1 MTGSKLWSDEMGNLV
16 PPSQRKAPKTY
27 GRKLR
32 FGSMADFVERVM
44 EREASRSP
52 LLRTVEPRRE
62 DTTNTECQNSK
73 DAENVG

>member
-1 MTGSKLWSDEMGNLV
+1 MGNRV

-27 GRKLR
+27 ARKLR

-62 DTTNTECQNSK
+62 DTTNTECQIPK
-73 DAENVG
+73 DAENGADI

>member
-1 MTGSKLWSDEMGNLV
+1 MGNRV

-44 EREASRSP
+44 ERE
-52 LLRTVEPRRE
+52 
-62 DTTNTECQNSK
+62 
-73 DAENVG
+73 G